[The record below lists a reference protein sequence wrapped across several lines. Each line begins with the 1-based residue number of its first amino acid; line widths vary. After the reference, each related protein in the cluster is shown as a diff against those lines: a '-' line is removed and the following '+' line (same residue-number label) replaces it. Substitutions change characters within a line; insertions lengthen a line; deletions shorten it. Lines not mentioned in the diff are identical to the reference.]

1 MHMRRNAMV
10 LALAVVIAAVVVAG
24 GMPAIDPS
32 IVGTWQFTTASTPVG
47 DLGPLPGQTYRVTFR
62 EDGTMTMNL
71 ERNEI
76 DGSFTATSGDISI
89 EPQDSSPS
97 WVPGSPGP
105 RLIEIIAQARTYDV
119 TADTL
124 ALEALGGRGT
134 LNFDR
139 VD

>member
-1 MHMRRNAMV
+1 MYKKRS
-10 LALAVVIAAVVVAG
+10 LAVGLIVVVGAMALAG

-32 IVGTWQFTTASTPVG
+32 IVGTWEFTTADTPVG

-76 DGSFTATSGDISI
+76 DGSFTATSGDISMQP
-89 EPQDSSPS
+89 EDSSPS

-105 RLIEIIAQARTYDV
+105 RMVEIIAQARSYEV
-119 TADTL
+119 TESTL
-124 ALEALGGRGT
+124 ALEALSGRGT